1 MTPRLSHPPLRAR
14 AFTLVELMTA
24 LVILTVMLLAMST
37 TIAYVSRAWQEGISY
52 LDNYTKARV
61 MLNLLDRDIQLMIL
75 RRDTAA
81 FTDASG
87 NPACAFYTNVE
98 GSPGAATTR
107 VDGRTVSLVQYQL
120 ASTGTTSV
128 LQRLNYGMNF
138 ATSGVSPAVANSP
151 APTKLAQ
158 LTSLT
163 SLQSEDLSAGV
174 ILFQWQFLDGTGTL
188 RTPPAY
194 TFSYSF
200 ALPAPSTNPR
210 SVIVS
215 MLVLSNPAY
224 IVATQNSTTIP
235 ALQALFPAGSLPSN
249 TTYAAYWNSILNGAA
264 FGTALPAPVRGGLQ
278 VFQRQIPLPIVTP
291 SS

>member
-1 MTPRLSHPPLRAR
+1 MTALRFHRRPRAR

-24 LVILTVMLLAMST
+24 IVILTVMLLALST
-37 TIAYVSRAWQEGISY
+37 IIAYVSRAWQQGISS

-81 FTDASG
+81 FTDAAGS
-87 NPACAFYTNVE
+87 PACAFYTNVQ

-120 ASTGTTSV
+120 VTTPTTSV
-128 LQRLNYGMNF
+128 LQRLNYGMNY
-138 ATSGVSPAVANSP
+138 ASAGVSPAVANAP
-151 APTKLAQ
+151 APTKLTQ

-174 ILFQWQFLDGTGTL
+174 ILFQWQFVDGTGTL

-200 ALPAPSTNPR
+200 ALPAPATNPR

-224 IVATQNSTTIP
+224 ILASQNSTTLP
-235 ALQALFPAGSLPSN
+235 ALRALFPAANLPSN
-249 TTYAAYWNSILNGAA
+249 TTYAAYWNSILNTAG
-264 FGTALPAPVRGGLQ
+264 FGSTLPAPVRNGLQ
-278 VFQRQIPLPIVTP
+278 VFQRQIPLPVITP
-291 SS
+291 SA

>member
-1 MTPRLSHPPLRAR
+1 MTARLFLRR
-14 AFTLVELMTA
+14 APSRGFTLVELMTA
-24 LVILTVMLLAMST
+24 IVILTVMLLALTT
-37 TIAYVSRAWQEGISY
+37 TISYVGRAWQEGVSY

-61 MLNLLDRDIQLMIL
+61 MLNLLDRDIQLMVI

-81 FTDASG
+81 FVDANG
-87 NPACAFYTNVE
+87 AAACAFYTNVL

-120 ASTGTTSV
+120 ATTNNSSV

-138 ATSGVSPAVANSP
+138 AAGGVSPAVANSP
-151 APTKLAQ
+151 APGKLTQ
-158 LTSLT
+158 LTSLG
-163 SLQSEDLSAGV
+163 SIQSEDLSVGV

-188 RTPPAY
+188 QTPPTY

-200 ALPAPSTNPR
+200 ARPAPATNPR
-210 SVIVS
+210 SVVVS

-224 IVATQNSTTIP
+224 VIATQNSTIIP
-235 ALQALFPAGSLPSN
+235 ALQALFPAASLPSN
-249 TTYAAYWNSILNGAA
+249 TTYAAYWNSILNAPGFGAN
-264 FGTALPAPVRGGLQ
+264 LPPQVRGGLQ
-278 VFQRQIPLPIVTP
+278 VFQRQIPLPVLTP